1 MYVFFSCLHVV
12 VSCHENFHRMERK
25 MINFWTQGFG
35 LGRFS
40 YVHCGGGGGG
50 LFMCKKAILI

>member
-1 MYVFFSCLHVV
+1 
-12 VSCHENFHRMERK
+12 MERK